1 MNIEESYRYC
11 SKVARSQAK
20 NFYYSFLFL
29 PERKRQGISAVYAFM
44 RVTDDIADNPSS
56 LDSKKESLNLWKNKI
71 QNFVNR
77 SDLSHPVFPAL
88 KDTLEYFQIPD
99 QYLFELIEGVHMDLL
114 PRRFSNFED
123 LYPYCYKVAS
133 VVGLVCLHIF
143 GFKDKEALVHAE
155 ACGIAF
161 QLTNI
166 LRDLREDAQMG
177 RIYLPLKDLERFGY
191 TERELMDGRL
201 NRAFQNLMQFEVE
214 RTEEYYKKAEPL
226 IHYIDPDSRHALR
239 VMIAIYYEI
248 LTKIKKKDYDTL
260 SQRISL
266 SPWEKARII
275 ILNLI
280 KNPKR

>member
-1 MNIEESYRYC
+1 
-11 SKVARSQAK
+11 
-20 NFYYSFLFL
+20 
-29 PERKRQGISAVYAFM
+29 
-44 RVTDDIADNPSS
+44 
-56 LDSKKESLNLWKNKI
+56 
-71 QNFVNR
+71 
-77 SDLSHPVFPAL
+77 
-88 KDTLEYFQIPD
+88 
-99 QYLFELIEGVHMDLL
+99 MDLL

-143 GFKDKEALVHAE
+143 GFKDKEALVYAE

-166 LRDLREDAQMG
+166 LRDIREDAQMG

-191 TERELMDGRL
+191 TERALIDGQL

-214 RTEEYYKKAEPL
+214 RAEEYYKKAAPL
-226 IHYIDPDSRHALR
+226 INYIDPDSRHALR
-239 VMIAIYYEI
+239 VMISIYYGI
-248 LTKIKKKDYDTL
+248 LTKIRKKDYDTL

-266 SPWEKARII
+266 SLSEKVRIT